1 MSVLLGP
8 FVVAACLLAVAG
20 FAKAA
25 QPASTAGAL
34 AALHLPHRRWMVRA
48 GGLLEAALACAAILT
63 GNAVLAALV
72 AVSYL
77 AFAGFVIA
85 ARRAG
90 APLASCG
97 CFGKID
103 TPPHP
108 LHVVLDVLAACAAI
122 GVAIHGGAS
131 ISAVMSDQ
139 PWNGLPFALL
149 VAIGVAA
156 AALAMSALPQTLAA
170 ARGGRG

>member
-1 MSVLLGP
+1 MSVLVGP
-8 FVVAACLLAVAG
+8 FVVAACLLAGAG
-20 FAKAA
+20 FAKAV

-34 AALHLPHRRWMVRA
+34 AAMHLPHRRWMVRT
-48 GGLLEAALACAAILT
+48 GGFVEAALACVAIVT
-63 GNAVLAALV
+63 GNAVLALLV

-85 ARRAG
+85 ALRTG

-108 LHVVLDVLAACAAI
+108 LHVVLDLLAACAAV
-122 GVAIHGGAS
+122 GVAIDGGTS
-131 ISAVMSDQ
+131 ISRVLSDQ
-139 PWNGLPFALL
+139 PWNGLPFVLL

-170 ARGGRG
+170 ARGGRA